1 MAIVEITPDETILR
15 IVHRHFFSFVDD
27 ALSIVFFFLL
37 PIIFAVVMLYFI
49 PSDTLANIFPEN
61 PTIGVIYLSLTGILF
76 AWLYAWWRWTDHFLN
91 VIVISNERIYEV
103 KQRGFFRREVG
114 SFGLDR
120 IQNITTTQKGIIATA
135 LNFGDL
141 YIETAGE
148 NENLNMLTIPNP
160 SELKQFINE
169 LQDSYRT
176 KSRSV

>member
-1 MAIVEITPDETILR
+1 MAIVELTPDETILR

-27 ALSIVFFFLL
+27 AFS
-37 PIIFAVVMLYFI
+37 IIFMFALPLVFAIGMLYFI
-49 PSDTLANIFPEN
+49 PSQIVDAIFPEN
-61 PTIGVIYLSLTGILF
+61 PNVGIIFVTLTGMLV

-135 LNFGDL
+135 FNFGDL

-148 NENLNMLTIPNP
+148 NENLNMLTVPNP

-169 LQDSYRT
+169 LQDHFKATR
-176 KSRSV
+176 R

>member
-1 MAIVEITPDETILR
+1 MAIVDLTPDETILR

-27 ALSIVFFFLL
+27 ALSIVFFFAL
-37 PIIFAVVMLYFI
+37 PLIFAIAMLYFV
-49 PSDTLANIFPEN
+49 PSETVSAIFPEN
-61 PTIGVIYLSLTGILF
+61 ANVGIIYVALTGILF
-76 AWLYAWWRWTDHFLN
+76 AWMYGWWRWTDHFLN
-91 VIVISNERIYEV
+91 VIVVSNERIYEI

-148 NENLNMLTIPNP
+148 NENLNMLTVPNP

-169 LQDSYRT
+169 LQDQF
-176 KSRSV
+176 KASRR